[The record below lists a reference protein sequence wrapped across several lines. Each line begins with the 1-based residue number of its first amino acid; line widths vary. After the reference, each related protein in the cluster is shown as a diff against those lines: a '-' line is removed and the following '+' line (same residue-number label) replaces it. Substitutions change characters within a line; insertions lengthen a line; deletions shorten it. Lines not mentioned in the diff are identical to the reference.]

1 MFFKRNEDVKKD
13 RDRLLKEVEKLT
25 IEAAKLKHEY
35 KLADEDVRHMIRIKE
50 EQLAVE
56 QEKKAIE
63 LERKTQE
70 EIAKAKD
77 LYRDKLET
85 HLNEQIKNIRGMY
98 DEILKRLP
106 DVNVRLKGDV

>member
-1 MFFKRNEDVKKD
+1 MLFRDKDVKRQ

-25 IEAAKLKHEY
+25 LQVSELKHEY
-35 KLADEDVRHMIRIKE
+35 KLADEDVRHMVRIKE

-56 QEKKAIE
+56 QEKKVVE

-70 EIAKAKD
+70 EIANAKD
-77 LYRDKLET
+77 QYRDKLEM